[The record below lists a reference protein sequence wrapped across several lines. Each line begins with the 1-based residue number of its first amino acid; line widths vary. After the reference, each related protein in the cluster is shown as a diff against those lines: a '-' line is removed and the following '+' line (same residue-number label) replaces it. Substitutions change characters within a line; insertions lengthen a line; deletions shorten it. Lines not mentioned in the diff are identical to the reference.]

1 MARGFAFIY
10 FVQMKAVMELFSLSV
25 ISCKNSLMSLYK
37 CINLVVP
44 QCISLLNNIKRLDKS
59 LTKLMFQYIV

>member
-25 ISCKNSLMSLYK
+25 ISCKNSLMSLY

-44 QCISLLNNIKRLDKS
+44 QCISLLNNIKRLDNS